1 MGGQKMGIITLTT
14 DFGGHYLG
22 IMKAVIRRIDAH
34 AEIYDITSEVGSF
47 DVKGGAFAL
56 LSSYNFFPKGSVHLA
71 VVDPGVGTCRKAIA
85 VKTKNYTFVGPD
97 NGLLALAARH
107 DGVETIRELSN
118 PRLHRSPVD
127 PTFHG
132 RDIFAPVAAYLAA
145 GGDWEGVGGEVEDFL
160 DLELVK
166 RVGSNGKILCEVIF
180 VDRFGNLT
188 LSITKKDVELEG
200 EVGVVFG
207 EEKHRGRVVGT
218 YDVGKEGL
226 SILVGSAGYYEV
238 AKRRGNA
245 ASELHAK
252 AGDCFTLMPRN
263 GHCEKR

>member
-1 MGGQKMGIITLTT
+1 MGIITLTT
-14 DFGGHYLG
+14 DCGGHYLG
-22 IMKAVIRRIDAH
+22 IMKAVIRGIDAH

-56 LSSYNFFPKGSVHLA
+56 LSSYSFFPKGAVHLA

-97 NGLLALAARH
+97 NGLLALAARN
-107 DGVETIRELSN
+107 DGVEVIRELSN
-118 PRLHRSPVD
+118 PRLHRCPVD

-145 GGDWEGVGGEVEDFL
+145 GGGWEGVGGEVDGFV

-166 RVGSNGKILCEVIF
+166 RVGNDGKIMCEVIF

-188 LSITKKDVELEG
+188 LSIAKEDVELEG
-200 EVGVVFG
+200 HVDVVFG
-207 EEKHRGRVVGT
+207 EKKHRGRVVGT
-218 YDVGKEGL
+218 YDDGKEGL

-238 AKRRGNA
+238 ARRRGSA
-245 ASELHAK
+245 ASELHAQ
-252 AGDCFTLMPRN
+252 AGDRLTLIPRQ
-263 GHCEKR
+263 